1 MSNDA
6 FVTRMVRDH
15 VMQVELGSRLD
26 NSNAPAMLKLITDS
40 LSEGVQFII
49 LDCANVE
56 LMSSAGVGSIL
67 GSVESLRQNNG
78 DIVLCNLSDQARR
91 VLEVL
96 DLLEY
101 LTVKPTSQE
110 ADAHCN

>member
-6 FVTRMVRDH
+6 FVTRVVRDH
-15 VMQVELGSRLD
+15 VMHVELGSRLD